1 MLKHSTVSLAIL
13 FILGCS
19 SQSTDPQG
27 VSTPGV
33 VTPGVATP
41 PPAPPAKTVFD
52 PLTQQV
58 ERARAVQKTVDE
70 NANSTRQ
77 AIDSQERGDK
87 QERGDNAP

>member
-19 SQSTDPQG
+19 SQSTD
-27 VSTPGV
+27 
-33 VTPGVATP
+33 AP

-87 QERGDNAP
+87 QERGDSSP

>member
-19 SQSTDPQG
+19 SQSTDP
-27 VSTPGV
+27 
-33 VTPGVATP
+33 
-41 PPAPPAKTVFD
+41 PPAKTVFD

-87 QERGDNAP
+87 QERGEQ